1 MESLPDLNCNHLLLR
16 FKVCKFEKFLHKL
29 YLWRVIEDR
38 FRVWWFLV
46 NILSTGSL
54 ISTPQ
59 KNSPRTSI
67 WISMEDI
74 LSVILIYFRLSE
86 KVYDTK
92 LQILGNSRL
101 PNFFSLRKNL
111 NLFSQ
116 RKDLYWSNKFCDYY
130 VAVYIVQFSWEIWC
144 LMLGP
149 KTKLFSNL

>member
-101 PNFFSLRKNL
+101 PNFFSLRKKFIFPEKGLVLIGQILWLLCSGVHCAIFMRNMMP
-111 NLFSQ
+111 
-116 RKDLYWSNKFCDYY
+116 YAGPENK
-130 VAVYIVQFSWEIWC
+130 II
-144 LMLGP
+144 
-149 KTKLFSNL
+149 